1 MMLEAWDSIMGRRLL
16 SSVSTRLAIESPI
29 ETVETKLLEIE
40 SIEST
45 RERVIPPWSTLSG
58 WSRLLAESN
67 QPGGG
72 ELEVILPWSVLQ
84 QEGDRT
90 SERERVV
97 SRRSD
102 LRLRR
107 IRTNELRRIERRMS
121 RRASDRLMKV
131 AISSEMG
138 STRECDVSP

>member
-1 MMLEAWDSIMGRRLL
+1 MMLEAWDSIMGRKLL
-16 SSVSTRLAIESPI
+16 SSVSTLSTRLAIES

-40 SIEST
+40 LIESVELT

-72 ELEVILPWSVLQ
+72 ELEVIPPWSVLQ

-90 SERERVV
+90 SERETVV

-107 IRTNELRRIERRMS
+107 IRMNELRRIERRMS
-121 RRASDRLMKV
+121 MK
-131 AISSEMG
+131 A
-138 STRECDVSP
+138 